1 MIQVLKFYLFSFLEN
16 SFPEYEFPGNFQLVQ
31 YNQQPPSY
39 EEISQPLPHQQQVP
53 TIVQSQQLQCIT
65 PEEVSRINH
74 DCLLYDFAVNFNK
87 IFNSDAS

>member
-39 EEISQPLPHQQQVP
+39 EEISQPCTTPP
-53 TIVQSQQLQCIT
+53 ATGTNDSPIT
-65 PEEVSRINH
+65 ATAVYNSRRG
-74 DCLLYDFAVNFNK
+74 
-87 IFNSDAS
+87 